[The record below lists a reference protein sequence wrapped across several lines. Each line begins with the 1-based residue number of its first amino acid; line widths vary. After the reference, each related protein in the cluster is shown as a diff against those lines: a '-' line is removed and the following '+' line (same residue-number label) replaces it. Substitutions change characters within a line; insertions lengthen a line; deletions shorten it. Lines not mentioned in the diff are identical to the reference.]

1 MIWDQNQT
9 NFLSFV
15 ELVMS
20 YAEEKKLNMQ
30 NSDKADLVSPI

>member
-20 YAEEKKLNMQ
+20 YAEEQKKI
-30 NSDKADLVSPI
+30 KHAKFR